1 MALVFWQRVIL
12 TALAMVLA
20 SVIAAELWRA
30 AFSFELPSYLSGLI
44 GGMVAIPVWELC
56 KQTKTQA

>member
-20 SVIAAELWRA
+20 SLIAAELWRA
-30 AFSFELPSYLSGLI
+30 AFGVELPSYLSGLV
-44 GGMVAIPVWELC
+44 GGMVAIPVWALS
-56 KQTKTQA
+56 KRTKREA